1 MMMMV
6 MTMIVV
12 MTMMMMMMMIMIM
25 IMDDIYMYILKV
37 HRHGISKIRNL
48 FAIPARSNV
57 RIAPNMF

>member
-1 MMMMV
+1 
-6 MTMIVV
+6 MT
-12 MTMMMMMMMIMIM
+12 MMMMMIMIM

>member
-1 MMMMV
+1 MMMRGMTMSMV
-6 MTMIVV
+6 MT
-12 MTMMMMMMMIMIM
+12 MMMMMIMIM
-25 IMDDIYMYILKV
+25 IRDAIYMYILKV

>member
-1 MMMMV
+1 MMMMMV
-6 MTMIVV
+6 MTMIMV
-12 MTMMMMMMMIMIM
+12 MTIMMMMIMIM

>member
-1 MMMMV
+1 MV
-6 MTMIVV
+6 MTMIMV
-12 MTMMMMMMMIMIM
+12 MTMMMMIMIM